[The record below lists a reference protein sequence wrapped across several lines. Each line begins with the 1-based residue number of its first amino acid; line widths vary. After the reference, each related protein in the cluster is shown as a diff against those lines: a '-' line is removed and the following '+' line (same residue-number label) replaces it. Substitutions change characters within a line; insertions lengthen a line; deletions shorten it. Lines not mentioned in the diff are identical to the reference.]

1 MTIFYTVYGTAFRKS
16 QILKC
21 IELHSE
27 NFKSLSVLSTS
38 KPLSKEKVL
47 DIMNNPV
54 ECLTRDSSKND
65 TSDDS

>member
-1 MTIFYTVYGTAFRKS
+1 M
-16 QILKC
+16 
-21 IELHSE
+21 ELHSE

-47 DIMNNPV
+47 DIINNPV